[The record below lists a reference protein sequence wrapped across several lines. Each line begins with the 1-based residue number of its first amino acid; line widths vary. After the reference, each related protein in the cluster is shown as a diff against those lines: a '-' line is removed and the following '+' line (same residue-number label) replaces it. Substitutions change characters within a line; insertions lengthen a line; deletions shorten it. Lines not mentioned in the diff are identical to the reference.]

1 MARGGPF
8 PVSDPRWCKVTA
20 SGTESG
26 FYAYDRENASTVAAL
41 AADLEAVEPPRTFVF
56 GADRGT
62 VHVECQHGFVSVV
75 GGVPKEPACVDPGC
89 VEDACG
95 WWEREKHWLDRETPV
110 VSDGTAASYASVL
123 LDSLPPPLPPPAD
136 TPGAASSR
144 ARGPSA
150 ASGGSLGAM
159 PPAGRSQVRLCPPHV
174 SLPPPEHQCEWRE
187 AVCGHCPRTWRTCAP
202 DNNPSKGCGAEWGC
216 GTDHVCTPE
225 WSGSARASSTGDARL
240 SSPCLTLLLSPASQ
254 ATSCGGCAPAVV
266 DAEPLTPSEPGFR
279 IAAPEPPHKG
289 PLAVLSTGAAQGTA
303 VRRRPA
309 PRRPSRCPPPVGIA
323 A

>member
-1 MARGGPF
+1 MLSAERREREIGRCADAINDGAKLFLVCCGLEDCHGVPLGHRIMEGASVGQPAVAVPRSPEWTLAQMARGGPF

-225 WSGSARASSTGDARL
+225 WSGSALAS
-240 SSPCLTLLLSPASQ
+240 
-254 ATSCGGCAPAVV
+254 
-266 DAEPLTPSEPGFR
+266 
-279 IAAPEPPHKG
+279 
-289 PLAVLSTGAAQGTA
+289 
-303 VRRRPA
+303 
-309 PRRPSRCPPPVGIA
+309 
-323 A
+323 